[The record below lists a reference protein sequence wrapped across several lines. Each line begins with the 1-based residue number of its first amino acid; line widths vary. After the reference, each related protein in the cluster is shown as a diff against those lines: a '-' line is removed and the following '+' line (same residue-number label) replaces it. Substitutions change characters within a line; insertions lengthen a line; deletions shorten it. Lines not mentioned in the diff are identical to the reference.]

1 MKGEERIEY
10 KSKNGYSGSL
20 YGKSSMR
27 IYDRNGMEVL
37 HTGFR
42 TVNTIEELKEIVDT
56 MPEFMDAIRREMENQ
71 AIHKFKEDET

>member
-10 KSKNGYSGSL
+10 KSENGYSGSL

-42 TVNTIEELKEIVDT
+42 SVNTLEELKDIVDG
-56 MPEFMDAIRREMENQ
+56 MPEFIEVLRKAL
-71 AIHKFKEDET
+71 KEGLLNESD